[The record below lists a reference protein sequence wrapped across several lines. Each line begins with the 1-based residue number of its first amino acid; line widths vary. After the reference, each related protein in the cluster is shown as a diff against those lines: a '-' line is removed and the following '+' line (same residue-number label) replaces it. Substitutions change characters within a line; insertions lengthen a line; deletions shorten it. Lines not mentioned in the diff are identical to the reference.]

1 MLTISLF
8 LVILIL
14 LTNVSVDSHIHKA
27 QRRQATM
34 IVISFRLVTKHV
46 NVLCKLAADYDA

>member
-34 IVISFRLVTKHV
+34 FVISFRLVTKQV